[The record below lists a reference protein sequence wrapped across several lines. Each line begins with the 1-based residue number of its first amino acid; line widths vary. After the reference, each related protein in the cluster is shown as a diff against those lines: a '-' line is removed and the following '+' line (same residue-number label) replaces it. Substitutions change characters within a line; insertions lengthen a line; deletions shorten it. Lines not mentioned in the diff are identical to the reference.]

1 MTEFPLLPRFD
12 IEGAFFKENMKAA
25 MSAYQKVITEPELN
39 ELLKV
44 KYPKSGLFMIEK
56 FKLWFNLND
65 GGDVFRMTE
74 LQSLFCLND
83 RLMILFFEK
92 GMRTYHFDSYYELI
106 NFIVMLELDWVIGDH
121 YLFMKPDT
129 LSFISQVKNEFV
141 VVHLLNGTTFKFKYL
156 DVPGKMFSSI
166 DQNIRLHA
174 SHKSFVSNLQN
185 KVRK

>member
-44 KYPKSGLFMIEK
+44 KYPKSGIFMIEK

-65 GGDVFRMTE
+65 GGDVLRMTE

-83 RLMILFFEK
+83 RLLLLLFEK
-92 GMRTYHFDSYYELI
+92 GIRTYQFESYYDLL
-106 NFIVMLELDWVIGDH
+106 NFIMILEVDWVVGDH
-121 YLFMKPDT
+121 YVFMKPET
-129 LSFISQVKNEFV
+129 ISFITNTKNEFV
-141 VVHLLNGTTFKFKYL
+141 EAHLNAGVAFKFKNI
-156 DVPGKMFSSI
+156 DVPGKMLSSI
-166 DQNIRLHA
+166 DEPVSLHA
-174 SHKSFVSNLQN
+174 NHKSFVYNIQY
-185 KVRK
+185 KARK